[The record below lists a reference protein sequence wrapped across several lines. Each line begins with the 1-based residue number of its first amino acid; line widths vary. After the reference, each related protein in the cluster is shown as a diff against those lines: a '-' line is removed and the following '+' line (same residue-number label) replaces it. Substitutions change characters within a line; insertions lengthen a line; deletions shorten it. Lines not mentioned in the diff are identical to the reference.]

1 MNDLL
6 LGGRA
11 ILLDLASTLLFIV
24 LYALTGSLPL
34 STALGVTLAAGQIGL
49 RLGRREKVDA
59 LQWISLV
66 VIIVGSATTL
76 VTHDPR
82 FIMLKPTILYGLIGC
97 AMLRRGWITRYMP
110 ERALLHVPDL
120 VVASGYVWAGLMF
133 VSAALN
139 TVLALTSS
147 LLFWASAMAVWGMAS
162 KTLLF
167 VLQVGTMKTI
177 GKRRARRAIS
187 AVNVNDG
194 RVLGR

>member
-11 ILLDLASTLLFIV
+11 ILLDLASTLLFLA
-24 LYALTGSLPL
+24 LYTLTGSLPL
-34 STALGVTLAAGQIGL
+34 SVALGVALAIGQIGL
-49 RLGRREKVDA
+49 RLWRREKVDA

-66 VIIVGSATTL
+66 VIVVGSATTL

-110 ERALLHVPDL
+110 ERALLYVPDL

-133 VSAALN
+133 VSAGLN
-139 TVLALTSS
+139 IVLALTSS
-147 LLFWASAMAVWGMAS
+147 LLFWASAMTVWGMAS

-167 VLQVGTMKTI
+167 ILQVGTMKTI
-177 GKRRARRAIS
+177 GKRRARRLIPAGI
-187 AVNVNDG
+187 VNEGPVAG
-194 RVLGR
+194 R